1 MSTAILYIRR
11 AIKWLA
17 GLPLLLDLR
26 CRPAQLVLGIIV
38 LLLPVYTSSA
48 QNLSGSGNK
57 LTFNGLNTHINC
69 GTSNRGI
76 TQRVTVEAWIRTTSS
91 GNQWVASKHLN
102 SLTEKK
108 GFHLYTTNGQLYFNG
123 YTSGGISVS
132 SGASTTRVNDGRW
145 HHVVGVC
152 NLNTWQVYVD
162 GVLENNATY
171 PFLTADLAT
180 SSALAIGVYIVQSEN
195 LFVGDIDEV
204 RVWRTALTQDQIRA
218 NMCRKISPVPDELV
232 AYYSFDQR
240 VGAVAI
246 DKGSDPTNGR
256 LINFNND
263 AWQPSGAAI
272 GDAST
277 YAYGPDL
284 RTRRLGLAA
293 SNGDSAIVTN
303 ITTQTNGVQLY
314 AVNEKPSEGPTEG
327 TSADVYFGVFSRGN
341 SGTYDFRL
349 RPANGLSGS
358 TIYTR
363 PANDGMWSATTATPT
378 PISLLLVQQRYRA
391 EYMQA
396 NVPLPVELT
405 AFSARRTGPL
415 TVALAWQTASEQN
428 SADFTVE
435 QAPDGHTFSSLGSV
449 AGQGTSSRPHA
460 YTFTAYPAPHAA
472 YYRLVQR
479 DVDGTLAY
487 SPVVFVGAA
496 DDAPAVALQLVP
508 NPAHDQVRLPE
519 LGPTAT
525 LQLVDG
531 LGRLVRTGTGALLSL
546 RGITPGLYMLQAARP
561 GHPPRT
567 ARLLV
572 E

>member
-1 MSTAILYIRR
+1 MAPFVLYIQRTIKCLAALRLSLARR
-11 AIKWLA
+11 YK
-17 GLPLLLDLR
+17 
-26 CRPAQLVLGIIV
+26 PAQMVLGSIV

-57 LTFNGLNTHINC
+57 LAFNGLNTYINC

-91 GNQWVASKHLN
+91 GNQWVASKYLN

-108 GFHLYTTNGQLYFNG
+108 GFHLYISNGQLYFNG

-132 SGASTTRVNDGRW
+132 SGASGTRVNDGRW
-145 HHVVGVC
+145 HHVAGVC

-180 SSALAIGVYIVQSEN
+180 SSALAIGVYIAQSEN
-195 LFVGDIDEV
+195 LFQGDIDEV

-218 NMCRKISPVPDELV
+218 NMCRKVSPVPDELV

-240 VGAVAI
+240 AGAVAI

-284 RTRRLGLAA
+284 GATRLRLAA
-293 SNGDSAIVTN
+293 NNGDSAIVTN
-303 ITTQTNGVQLY
+303 ITTQTDGVQLY
-314 AVNEKPSEGPTEG
+314 AVNEKPSEEPTEG

-349 RPANGLSGS
+349 RPAAGLSGS

-363 PANDGMWSATTATPT
+363 PANDGIWTTTAAVPT
-378 PISLLLVQQRYRA
+378 PNSLLLVQQRYRA

-405 AFSARRTGPL
+405 AFSARRAGPL
-415 TVALAWQTASEQN
+415 TVALTWQTASEQN

-435 QAPDGHTFSSLGSV
+435 QAPDGYTFTPLGSV

-460 YTFTAYPAPHAA
+460 YKFTAYPAPHAA

-479 DVDGTLAY
+479 DLDGTLAY

-496 DDAPAVALQLVP
+496 DDTPAVALQLVP

-519 LGPTAT
+519 LGPEAT

-546 RGITPGLYMLQAARP
+546 RGITPGLYILQAATP
-561 GHPPRT
+561 GRAPRT